1 MRKKEEQSNLK
12 EFPKRDESSGL
23 DKVRQK
29 TARKRR
35 VIFYRICIAVFLI
48 GAALVGYFIYENT
61 KVYEGYTIKS
71 RVGRTKVA
79 GTKVLEFDGGIL
91 SYSKNGA
98 GAMDT
103 NGKLLWNITFDMQ
116 NPVMSACNDTA
127 AFADFGGNTIYIATT
142 GGRQNTVKTD
152 KPIRDIAVSSAG
164 YVVAVLEDTSV
175 TWLYMYDTN
184 GKEIA
189 FFRTSMEKSGY
200 PVSVDISE
208 DGELVAISYYYVDC
222 DDITTQ
228 VAFYN
233 FGSVGQNFIDNLV
246 SGFNYADTM
255 MPLVRFLDKKTAF
268 GISQE
273 RLCIFEGAHKP
284 VGISDMFISDEVLS
298 VYNTRDAIAV
308 IYRNGEYDNKYRME
322 VYSNTGKILSK
333 KVFSFDYTGVSFG
346 NGNVI
351 LYGGN
356 DLFISTY
363 NGETKYEGKYED
375 TISLVI
381 ATKDRAKYVI
391 MTENSI
397 DTVSFE

>member
-1 MRKKEEQSNLK
+1 MRNKEERSNLK
-12 EFPKRDESSGL
+12 EFPKKEESTGL
-23 DKVRQK
+23 EKVRRQ
-29 TARKRR
+29 TARKRI
-35 VIFYRICIAVFLI
+35 VFFYKVSIVVMLI
-48 GAALVGYFIYENT
+48 VAALVGYFIYENT

-71 RVGRTKVA
+71 QMDRTKIA
-79 GTKVLEFDGGIL
+79 GTKVLEFDGGFL

-116 NPVMSACNDTA
+116 SPIFSGCNDTA
-127 AFADFGGNTIYIATT
+127 AFADYGGNVIYIATT
-142 GGRQNTVKTD
+142 GGKQDTVKTD
-152 KPIRDIAVSSAG
+152 KPIRDISVSSAG
-164 YVVAVLEDTSV
+164 YVVAVLEDTGV
-175 TWLYMYDTN
+175 TWIYMYDTN

-189 FFRTSMEKSGY
+189 CFRTTMEKSGY
-200 PVSVDISE
+200 PVSIDISD
-208 DGELVAISYYYVDC
+208 DGELVAVSYYYVDC

-233 FGSVGQNFIDNLV
+233 FGSVGQNYIDNLV

-255 MPLVRFLDKKTAF
+255 MPLVKFLDKKTAF

-284 VGISDMFISDEVLS
+284 VSISDMFISDEVLS
-298 VYNTRDAIAV
+298 VYNTDDAIAV

-322 VYSNTGKILSK
+322 VYSNSGKILSK
-333 KVFSFDYTGVSFG
+333 KVFSFDYTGVTFG
-346 NGNVI
+346 NGNVV

-356 DLFISTY
+356 NLYIASY
-363 NGETKYEGKYED
+363 SGETRYEGTYAE
-375 TISLVI
+375 TVSLI
-381 ATKDRAKYVI
+381 LTTKDRAKYVI